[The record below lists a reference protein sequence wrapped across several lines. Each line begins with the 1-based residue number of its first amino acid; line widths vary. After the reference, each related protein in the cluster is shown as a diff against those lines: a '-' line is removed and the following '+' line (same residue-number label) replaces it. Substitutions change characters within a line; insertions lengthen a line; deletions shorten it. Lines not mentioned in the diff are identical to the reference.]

1 MATHAAQTFD
11 TAQSALMFGMCE
23 RILYVHVVWPMGERL
38 GMTASQTW
46 RGTHA
51 HTHKLS
57 CMWTCM
63 WTQRA
68 THACC
73 VCRTFERAST
83 TRKVYGHV
91 RHSHQHRQ

>member
-38 GMTASQTW
+38 GMTALQTW

-51 HTHKLS
+51 YTHKLS
-57 CMWTCM
+57 CMWTCV
-63 WTQRA
+63 W
-68 THACC
+68 THAINAQHTRV
-73 VCRTFERAST
+73 VCAGRLREQAPRAMCTST
-83 TRKVYGHV
+83 
-91 RHSHQHRQ
+91 